1 MGIESLPDEMK
12 PIAEKHSRTENFDI
26 ILSKYFNNGEL
37 TDVELQQL
45 NAHEKIIFEDIKKK
59 A

>member
-1 MGIESLPDEMK
+1 MK
-12 PIAEKHSRTENFDI
+12 PIAYNHSKTHNFDI

-45 NAHEKIIFEDIKKK
+45 NANEKIIFEDIIKKL
-59 A
+59 

>member
-1 MGIESLPDEMK
+1 MGIENIPDEMK
-12 PIAEKHSRTENFDI
+12 PIAYNHSRNKNFDI

-45 NAHEKIIFEDIKKK
+45 NAHEKIIF
-59 A
+59 